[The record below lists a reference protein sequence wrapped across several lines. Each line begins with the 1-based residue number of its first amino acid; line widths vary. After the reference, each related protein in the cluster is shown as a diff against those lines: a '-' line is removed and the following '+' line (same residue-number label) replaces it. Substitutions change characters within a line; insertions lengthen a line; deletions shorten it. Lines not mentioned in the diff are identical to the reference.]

1 MLPDMAED
9 RPRAPGPP
17 GLSPPLYRAAAT
29 GLAVLL
35 LVVTWAEGTRLPVG
49 RLAIAAAATLG
60 FAILGWAV
68 RAVSPSGAVAGA
80 CIAFVLWAN
89 GGPAA
94 FVVLMVVFVVTAV
107 ATRNGRSRKLE
118 LGLVEPTSRSAPQV
132 VANLYAAAL
141 FLVIASHPYSR
152 VHVLASVAALAE
164 AAADTVSS
172 EMGKAWG
179 RRTWLI
185 SSFRPV
191 APGTDGGISS
201 TGTLFG
207 IVAALLVGWSA
218 AGTHLIPWLGI
229 RIVAAAAV
237 LGMFADSLLG
247 AVLER
252 RGWLTND
259 GVNALG
265 TTLAGLLAIGFA
277 RL

>member
-1 MLPDMAED
+1 MLPATPED
-9 RPRAPGPP
+9 GRRKPRPA
-17 GLSPPLYRAAAT
+17 GLSPAVYRAAAT
-29 GLAVLL
+29 ALAAL
-35 LVVTWAEGTRLPVG
+35 LVVVTWTEGTRLPS
-49 RLAIAAAATLG
+49 RQLAAAAAATLA
-60 FAILGWAV
+60 FAIIGWAM
-68 RAVSPSGAVAGA
+68 RAVSLSGAVAGA

-94 FVVLMVVFVVTAV
+94 FIVLMVVFAVTAL
-107 ATRNGRSRKLE
+107 ATRSGRARKLE
-118 LGLVEPTSRSAPQV
+118 LGLVEPTSRTAPQV
-132 VANLYAAAL
+132 VANLYAGAL
-141 FLVIASHPYSR
+141 FLIIASHPFSKVY
-152 VHVLASVAALAE
+152 VLASVAALAE

-185 SSFRPV
+185 STFRPV

-229 RIVAAAAV
+229 RVVAAAAV
-237 LGMFADSLLG
+237 LGMFTDSILG
-247 AVLER
+247 ALLER

-265 TTLAGLLAIGFA
+265 TTVAGLIAIGFA

>member
-1 MLPDMAED
+1 M
-9 RPRAPGPP
+9 
-17 GLSPPLYRAAAT
+17 
-29 GLAVLL
+29 
-35 LVVTWAEGTRLPVG
+35 PVSH
-49 RLAIAAAATLG
+49 LAIAATATLA
-60 FAILGWAV
+60 FAVVGWAM
-68 RAVSPSGAVAGA
+68 RAVSLSGAVAGA

-89 GGPAA
+89 GGAAA
-94 FVVLMVVFVVTAV
+94 FIVLMVVFTVTAL
-107 ATRNGRSRKLE
+107 ATRSGRARKLE
-118 LGLVEPTSRSAPQV
+118 LGLVEPTSRTAPQV
-132 VANLYAAAL
+132 VANLYAGAL
-141 FLVIASHPYSR
+141 FLVIASHPFSAIY
-152 VHVLASVAALAE
+152 VLASVAALAE

-191 APGTDGGISS
+191 APGTDGGVSS

-229 RIVAAAAV
+229 RVVAAAAV

-265 TTLAGLLAIGFA
+265 TTLAGLIAIGFS